1 MNVSYRGRGHGILLI
16 QVGSRL
22 ECTEQEIVSYL
33 EIMGICG
40 RRMFFYQGWEW
51 EGVDEGVFFV
61 YVYFL
66 AFNYISCTL
75 ISLSL
80 IQLSLVSIFACLL
93 TV

>member
-1 MNVSYRGRGHGILLI
+1 MNVSYRGRGQGILLI

-40 RRMFFYQGWEW
+40 RRMFSYQGWEW

-61 YVYFL
+61 YVSFFL
-66 AFNYISCTL
+66 IE
-75 ISLSL
+75 
-80 IQLSLVSIFACLL
+80 V
-93 TV
+93 